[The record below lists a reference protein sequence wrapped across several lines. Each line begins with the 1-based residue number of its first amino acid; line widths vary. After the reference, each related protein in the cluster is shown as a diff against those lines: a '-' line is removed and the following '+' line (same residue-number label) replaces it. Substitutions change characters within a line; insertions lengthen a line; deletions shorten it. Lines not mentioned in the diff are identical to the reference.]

1 MTPSIAIGTYVL
13 YGKTGV
19 CLVQEQKDIR
29 IGKQSSSYYVL
40 LPVGD
45 GRSSVYVPCDNEEL
59 VARMRPLLSREE
71 IDVLLSDA
79 DTEKQPWLEDRT
91 ARSNLYRVVMAEG
104 DRRQL
109 IRVIFCLF
117 RKKHERLEQGKRLS
131 MMDDAALQECMR
143 LIDEEFSMVL
153 DIPRTAVVDYI
164 LERI

>member
-1 MTPSIAIGTYVL
+1 MSQPITIGTHVL

-19 CLVQEQKDIR
+19 CLVKERKDIR
-29 IGKQSSSYYVL
+29 IGKQSNSYYVL

-45 GRSSVYVPCDNEEL
+45 GRSAVYVPCENEDL
-59 VARMRPLLSREE
+59 VARMRPLLTRDE
-71 IDVLLSDA
+71 IDSLLSDA

-91 ARSNLYRVVMAEG
+91 ARSNLYRAVMADG

-109 IRVIFCLF
+109 IRVICCLF
-117 RKKHERLEQGKRLS
+117 RKKHERMEQGKRLS
-131 MMDDAALQECMR
+131 MMDDAALQEGMR

-153 DIPRTAVVDYI
+153 SIPRNEVQAYI